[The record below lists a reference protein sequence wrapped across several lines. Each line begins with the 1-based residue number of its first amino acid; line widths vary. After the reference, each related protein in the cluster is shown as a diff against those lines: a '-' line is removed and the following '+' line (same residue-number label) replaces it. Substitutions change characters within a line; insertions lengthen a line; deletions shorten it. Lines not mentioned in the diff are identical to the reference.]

1 MHWRT
6 ISYIVLYASFLLVDI
21 GLRGDAL
28 SQGVCENSTTIVCC
42 VGYYWINI
50 TNTCEECMPGYIG
63 LNCTTRCPYPSY
75 GNRCQGHCNCS
86 NYTCDVST
94 GCTSHTTDI
103 NGNVSSFLPILSFET
118 ARTENYTTTM
128 NVTQSTEIPISEQ
141 LPTRSD
147 ILRILILVFGL
158 VDLSLICAYAAVSK
172 SNRCMLNVH
181 VEIENSRYF
190 PGNNSTYENID
201 ITFTN

>member
-1 MHWRT
+1 MF
-6 ISYIVLYASFLLVDI
+6 IF
-21 GLRGDAL
+21 
-28 SQGVCENSTTIVCC
+28 
-42 VGYYWINI
+42 
-50 TNTCEECMPGYIG
+50 
-63 LNCTTRCPYPSY
+63 PS
-75 GNRCQGHCNCS
+75 
-86 NYTCDVST
+86 
-94 GCTSHTTDI
+94 DI

-128 NVTQSTEIPISEQ
+128 NVTQSTEIPISAQ

-201 ITFTN
+201 ITFTNWNTFFLYKTVKTLREFSKWMFIIQ